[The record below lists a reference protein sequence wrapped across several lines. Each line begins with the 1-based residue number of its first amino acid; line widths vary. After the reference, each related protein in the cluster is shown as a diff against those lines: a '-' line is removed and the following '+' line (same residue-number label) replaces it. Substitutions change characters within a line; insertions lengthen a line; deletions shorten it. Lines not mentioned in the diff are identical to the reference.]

1 MSVSVYK
8 CRRFRGH
15 VDPFPLSR
23 LRYTG
28 GVRVLFRQ
36 PIERAPSR
44 HLPDGSNPGTIH
56 RIVRKNVS
64 GDGFLVRTMNRREVE
79 TAVDWAAEE
88 GWNPG
93 IHDAEPFYAADPG
106 GFFVGELDGEPIGSV
121 SVVNYGGTFAFAG
134 LYVLKPE
141 YRNRGYGSRL
151 FAAGMAHAGDR
162 NVGGDGVVAMQ
173 EKYRTRSGFK
183 PSYRNIRFEGT
194 GGGSVPEGTV
204 DLAEVPFQRLCAYDA
219 RHFPAPR
226 PAFLK
231 SWIRQEGTLG
241 RAVLADD
248 GDVRGYG
255 VIRRCRS
262 GYKIGPLFAETPGI
276 AEEILLS
283 LSSQAAGE
291 QVYLDTPEPNA
302 AAVALARRHGMVP
315 VFETGR
321 IYTKAIPDLPI
332 REIFGVTSFELG

>member
-1 MSVSVYK
+1 M
-8 CRRFRGH
+8 
-15 VDPFPLSR
+15 
-23 LRYTG
+23 
-28 GVRVLFRQ
+28 
-36 PIERAPSR
+36 
-44 HLPDGSNPGTIH
+44 
-56 RIVRKNVS
+56 S
-64 GDGFLVRTMNRREVE
+64 GDGFCVRTMNRREVE
-79 TAVDWAAEE
+79 TAVEWAAQE

-93 IHDAEPFYAADPG
+93 VHDAEAFYAADPG
-106 GFFVGELDGEPIGSV
+106 GFFLAELDGEPIGSV
-121 SVVNYGGTFAFAG
+121 SVVNYDETFAFAG
-134 LYVLKPE
+134 LYIMKPE

-183 PSYRNIRFEGT
+183 PAYRNIRFEGT
-194 GGGSVPEGTV
+194 GGGSDPDGPVEIE
-204 DLAEVPFQRLCAYDA
+204 EVGFQQLSAYDA

-226 PAFLK
+226 HAFLS

-248 GDVRGYG
+248 GDIRGYG

-262 GYKIGPLFAETPGI
+262 GYKIGPLFAETPEV
-276 AEEILLS
+276 AEEIFLALS
-283 LSSQAAGE
+283 ARAPGE
-291 QVYLDTPEPNA
+291 PIYLDTPEPNA
-302 AAVALARRHGMVP
+302 AAVALARRHGMSP

-321 IYTKAIPDLPI
+321 IYTKTIPDLPL

>member
-23 LRYTG
+23 LRYTN

-204 DLAEVPFQRLCAYDA
+204 EIAEVPFQRLCEYDA

-248 GDVRGYG
+248 GDIRGYG

-262 GYKIGPLFAETPGI
+262 GHKIGPLFAETPGI
-276 AEEILLS
+276 AEEIFLS
-283 LSSQAAGE
+283 LSSQAPGE
-291 QVYLDTPEPNA
+291 PVYLDTPEPNA
-302 AAVALARRHGMVP
+302 AAVALARRHGMSP

-321 IYTKAIPDLPI
+321 IYTKTIPDLPI